1 MIKGFIMIY
10 LVFPSSWHP
19 SQPYLSLPSLKGFLH
34 QHGIE
39 DVAQRD
45 LAIELLDHCC
55 TWEKTEPLYDRILR
69 ELNELGSRPRHSQLE
84 REKYAKLM
92 EAEEIIPALKYQID
106 NAVESLRCKDFYDLD
121 RYMESLKII
130 DVWLDNILAPY
141 YPSQLTVIGSQMR
154 YSPYSTS
161 EILESFK
168 NPNENFFYDLYQEH
182 YVPSIVKEDIDIL
195 GVSMTSVEQII
206 PGLTLAYLVKQ
217 QRKDIHITVGGS
229 VFTKLVDR
237 MERDGSP
244 VFQFIDSII
253 VHEGETPLLRLVQE
267 LRGKGELDKVP
278 NLVREVDG
286 KVKVNRPFAKEELNK
301 LPTPNFDGMPFDLY
315 LSPERVLPIMGSRG
329 CYWERCAFCSIPF
342 DHMDFHVRYAENVV
356 NDVKNLKEKYNCNYY
371 FFTDEALPINF
382 MRTFAS
388 KIVEQNLDIQW
399 TGELKF
405 EKSLLKDQRMELLY
419 QSGCR
424 KLIFGLESYNQRVL
438 DAMKKGVELEVVDK
452 TTEEC
457 LRLGIAMH
465 FYLICGFPTETREEA
480 KESVDFVL
488 NNQRLLD
495 SPGFSCIIGQFD
507 LEKGTPIE
515 KNPAEWH
522 ITRIYTPPD
531 HDLSLGYSYEGTVG
545 MSSDEAETLYRELQ
559 EKLSREVLTFP
570 DNYSLSDGL
579 LYLGHHQKDDIK
591 ERLAVLSPA

>member
-1 MIKGFIMIY
+1 MIY

-356 NDVKNLKEKYNCNYY
+356 NDVKNLKEKYNCNYF

>member
-1 MIKGFIMIY
+1 MIY
-10 LVFPSSWHP
+10 LIFPSSWHP
-19 SQPYLSLPSLKGFLH
+19 SQPYLSLPSLKAYLH
-34 QHGIE
+34 QHGIH
-39 DVAQRD
+39 DVVQRD

-55 TWEKTEPLYDRILR
+55 TWEKTKPLYERIIR
-69 ELNELGSRPRHSQLE
+69 QLNELGSKPRHSPLE
-84 REKYAKLM
+84 REKYAKLR
-92 EAEEIIPALKYQID
+92 EAEEIVPALKDQID
-106 NAVESLRCKDFYDLD
+106 GAVASLRCEDFYDLD

-130 DVWLDNILAPY
+130 DVWLDSILAPY
-141 YPSQLTVIGSQMR
+141 YPSQLTVIGSQFR
-154 YSPYSTS
+154 FSPYSS
-161 EILESFK
+161 REIMESFSK
-168 NPNENFFYDLYQEH
+168 PDENFFYDIYKEH
-182 YVPSIVKEDIDIL
+182 FVPSIIKEDIDIL
-195 GVSMTSVEQII
+195 GVSITSVEQIV

-217 QRKDIHITVGGS
+217 ERPDIHITAGGS

-244 VFQFIDSII
+244 VFQFLDSII
-253 VHEGETPLLRLVQE
+253 VHEGETPLLNLVRQ
-267 LRGKGELDKVP
+267 LRGDGDLDKVP
-278 NLVREVDG
+278 NLIREVDG

-315 LSPERVLPIMGSRG
+315 LSPERVLPVMGSRG

-342 DHMDFHVRYAENVV
+342 DHMEFHVRYAENVV
-356 NDVKNLKEKYNCNYY
+356 NDVKTLQEKYNSSYF

-382 MRTFAS
+382 MRTFAA
-388 KIVEQNLDIQW
+388 KIVDQNIDIQW

-405 EKSLLKDQRMELLY
+405 EKSLLKDQRLELLY
-419 QSGCR
+419 RSGCR

-438 DAMKKGVELEVVDK
+438 DSMKKGVELAVVDK

-457 LRLGIAMH
+457 LRVGIAMH

-488 NNQRLLD
+488 DNRRLLD

-515 KNPAEWH
+515 KNLAEWG
-522 ITRIYTPPD
+522 IKSIYTPPD
-531 HDLSLGYSYEGTVG
+531 HDLSLGYSYEASIG
-545 MSSDEAETLYRELQ
+545 MTAEQAEQLYQELA
-559 EKLSREVLTFP
+559 EKLTREVMTFP

-591 ERLAVLSPA
+591 ERLSALSSA